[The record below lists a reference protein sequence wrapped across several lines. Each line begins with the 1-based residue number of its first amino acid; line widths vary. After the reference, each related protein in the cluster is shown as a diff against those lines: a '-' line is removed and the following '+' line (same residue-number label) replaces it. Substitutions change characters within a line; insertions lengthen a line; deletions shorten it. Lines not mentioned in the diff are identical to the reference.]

1 MHDLNTFDSP
11 ISDSDSDLFGVS
23 AYASKLSEFISQIT
37 PPFTIGIYG
46 EWGSGKTSFV
56 RLLESFLTEKGDSP
70 SPQPVK
76 FITFTAWPYK
86 TSDELWRAIIIKI
99 ARELYEIDS
108 LPQPKLSPSSSKE
121 VSFFE
126 WITELLTSDAIVL
139 RPEQSEPDQL
149 SEYKELVAQLDST
162 LASSIS
168 KNSDKRAQFNQEETL
183 FAFAKMVSAV
193 IGSLSP
199 VLAGLRSLFGLDTQ
213 VDLAKLLQQEKNEVS
228 RERIESVQEFQQIFI
243 NLFKRKASGKRV
255 CVFIDDLDRCAPDI
269 ALDLLEAIKVFLGEV
284 PCIFIVAAD
293 EKLIG
298 QGLRLRFKDLIDK
311 SDSEQTQ
318 SFFSQKGQEYFEKI
332 IQMPIRVPEKT
343 PEQTHNFIVAQ
354 YPEWMPATDII
365 QTAVGNNP
373 RRLKQYCNL
382 LQYKYFV
389 AQLDSKE

>member
-1 MHDLNTFDSP
+1 MRDLNTFDSP
-11 ISDSDSDLFGVS
+11 ISDSDSDLFGLS

-56 RLLESFLTEKGDSP
+56 KLLESFLTKKEISSDS
-70 SPQPVK
+70 QPVK

-99 ARELYEIDS
+99 ARELYEVDS
-108 LPQPKLSPSSSKE
+108 IVQPEILPSNSTE
-121 VSFFE
+121 TSFFQ
-126 WITELLTSDAIVL
+126 WIARLLASDAIVL
-139 RPEQSEPDQL
+139 RPERPEPDQL
-149 SEYKELVAQLDST
+149 SEYKKLVAQLDST

-168 KNSDKRAQFNQEETL
+168 KNSDNRTQLNQEETL
-183 FAFAKMVSAV
+183 FAFVKMASAAL
-193 IGSLSP
+193 GSLSP
-199 VLAGLRSLFGLDTQ
+199 LLAGLRSLFGLDTQ
-213 VDLAKLLQQEKNEVS
+213 VNLAKLLQQEKNEVS
-228 RERIESVQEFQQIFI
+228 RERIESIREFQQIFV

-269 ALDLLEAIKVFLGEV
+269 SLDLLEAIKVLLGEV

-293 EKLIG
+293 ENLIG

-311 SDSEQTQ
+311 DDSEQTQ

-389 AQLDSKE
+389 AQLDSRE